1 MKTGNWLERSRT
13 PLLTTSNSS
22 LQPESSGPESSMSP
36 EEGSNSKDDKF
47 FEEKQNE
54 LMARMLKR
62 PNLKPFV
69 GLPPPKIKKE
79 PASTE
84 LVWQKNTEPMQ
95 GFSEFR
101 KYKRVNETRTITPY
115 DPKEFQEKTIIK
127 LEPPT
132 PELNVP
138 INDPKR
144 FLLEKI
150 GRIPVT
156 NLESLLKLVQ
166 NHPDIGYIPM
176 RRNHMDLVHDY
187 EPYNYTICSFNHI
200 DEENYVTISK
210 NGLVEFYKGDA
221 DFLPLNRLQMEQKK
235 LNILKEIPSFATFR
249 LWKAFMIWFK
259 KNRVKRFIEARDKIE
274 AFLASK
280 LQQKALENNV
290 KIRK

>member
-1 MKTGNWLERSRT
+1 MGIIVD
-13 PLLTTSNSS
+13 LLIWDSS
-22 LQPESSGPESSMSP
+22 
-36 EEGSNSKDDKF
+36 
-47 FEEKQNE
+47 
-54 LMARMLKR
+54 
-62 PNLKPFV
+62 
-69 GLPPPKIKKE
+69 
-79 PASTE
+79 
-84 LVWQKNTEPMQ
+84 
-95 GFSEFR
+95 
-101 KYKRVNETRTITPY
+101 
-115 DPKEFQEKTIIK
+115 IIK

-187 EPYNYTICSFNHI
+187 DPYNYTICSFNHI

-235 LNILKEIPSFATFR
+235 LNILKEVLGSVDLRDHLHEDQGSGHPRQTSRREDLHIAR
-249 LWKAFMIWFK
+249 
-259 KNRVKRFIEARDKIE
+259 NVRVQPT
-274 AFLASK
+274 ASSAAI
-280 LQQKALENNV
+280 QALV
-290 KIRK
+290 AP